1 MIPLVTAIEDLDAVL
16 PEDAHIRWDEGAE
29 SDYALLIESGQ
40 RAYRFTVDGETL
52 VQRGES
58 YRKFLI
64 CIARVLGATAV
75 DFPNRRRSEH
85 RLAA

>member
-16 PEDAHIRWDEGAE
+16 PDDAHIRWDEGEE

-40 RAYRFTVDGETL
+40 RSYRFTVDGETL
-52 VQRGES
+52 LQRGEP

-64 CIARVLGATAV
+64 CIARVLGVTAV
-75 DFPNRRRSEH
+75 DFPNRRSAQH